1 MKGVCE
7 YRRPNHTSA
16 NAIAKASIPTASAPA
31 MTMLRLPTG
40 TPGPSGVATLA
51 RSRVERNSPASV
63 GGLVRYAGAPL
74 RLLENADSRPRRR
87 AGVRSHNAV
96 LSRVVV
102 VLIVAG
108 LFASPFDSAF
118 VR

>member
-31 MTMLRLPTG
+31 MTMLRLPPG

-51 RSRVERNSPASV
+51 RSRVERHSPASV

-74 RLLENADSRPRRR
+74 RLLENALKPVTQDR
-87 AGVRSHNAV
+87 ARCRLTVALAAV
-96 LSRVVV
+96 LACVPTTPS
-102 VLIVAG
+102 LTES
-108 LFASPFDSAF
+108 LWS
-118 VR
+118 